1 VAVTFTRDR
10 GGSSENP
17 CVRIYACWSRL
28 GPPICLGRGPANGA
42 GPPLAIVVCSL
53 LLLSLFRTNIEL
65 IRMSSIIRQTFFA
78 VFERS
83 SSPSLPLCVRS
94 CSYRYYLSSKLSQ
107 YLSPL
112 FSSHFPLQYLSI
124 HPSLKFSST
133 PDPAGDYLCGS
144 CSAVLDTLP
153 PLRSGHS
160 LTRQRI
166 VI

>member
-1 VAVTFTRDR
+1 LATPVTFTRN
-10 GGSSENP
+10 GGESSGSP
-17 CVRIYACWSRL
+17 CVCIYACWSRL

-42 GPPLAIVVCSL
+42 GPPLAIVLCSL

-94 CSYRYYLSSKLSQ
+94 CSYRYCLLSKLPQ

-112 FSSHFPLQYLSI
+112 FSSHF
-124 HPSLKFSST
+124 
-133 PDPAGDYLCGS
+133 LCN
-144 CSAVLDTLP
+144 
-153 PLRSGHS
+153 
-160 LTRQRI
+160 TRQSIRDSNVLVHRI
-166 VI
+166 PQVITSAGHVALSSILYRPSVQVIC